1 MPASYRNGSAQR
13 LAVWLGACIIGLAL
27 VAPAHAE
34 TLKIGVTKLASCAA
48 IAIARDKGYFAA
60 EGLTPELAFFDAQQ
74 PIAVG
79 VASGDLDVG
88 IAATTAALYSLAGQG
103 TLRIIA
109 GGIAEWPTFHYLSY
123 LASNQAYAAGLK
135 SVHDFGGHSVALTQ
149 MGTGLQYSIALA
161 AEKYGFDI
169 KSVRLL
175 PLQSNSNIA
184 SALAGGQTDAAIF
197 SSSGALPLIEQG
209 WAKLLGWVGD
219 DTNGFQANLTFV
231 STKTAD
237 ERRDTVERFLKVYRK
252 AAREYH
258 DAFTGKDGKRADQAT
273 APEILAIL
281 SKYLGQPVELVKLGL
296 PYLDSD
302 VRVDVKD
309 VAHQLQWYRSEN
321 LMKSDVAADAILD
334 KRYIIALPGR

>member
-1 MPASYRNGSAQR
+1 MPARDENRISR
-13 LAVWLGACIIGLAL
+13 LAKWFGVSLVALAL
-27 VAPAHAE
+27 AAPASAE
-34 TLKIGVTKLASCAA
+34 TFKIGVTKLASCAA

-60 EGLTPELAFFDAQQ
+60 EGLTPDLVFFDAQQ

-79 VASGDLDVG
+79 VASGDLDFG
-88 IAATTAALYSLAGQG
+88 IAATTAALYSLAGQN

-109 GGIAEWPTFHYLSY
+109 GGISEAPTFHYLSY

-149 MGTGLQYSIALA
+149 MGTGLQYSIGLA
-161 AEKYGFDI
+161 AEKYGFDL
-169 KSVRLL
+169 KSIRLL

-197 SSSGALPLIEQG
+197 SSTGALPLIQQG
-209 WAKLLGWVGD
+209 KAKLLGWVGD

-237 ERRDTVERFLKVYRK
+237 ERKDMVTRFLKAYRK

-273 APEILAIL
+273 APQILAIL
-281 SKYLGQPVELVKLGL
+281 SNYLRQPVELVKLGL

-309 VAHQLQWYRSEN
+309 VAHQLAWYEAQN
-321 LMKSDVAADAILD
+321 LMKMKVSADAILD
-334 KRYIIALPGR
+334 KRYIVALPGR